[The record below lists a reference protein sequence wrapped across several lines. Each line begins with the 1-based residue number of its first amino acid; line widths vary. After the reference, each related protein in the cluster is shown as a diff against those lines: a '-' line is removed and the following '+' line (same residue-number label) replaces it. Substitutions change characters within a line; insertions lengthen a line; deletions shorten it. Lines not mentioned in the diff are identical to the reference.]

1 MERAFIG
8 VVIGGALWALF
19 AGVLGWLIAS
29 IYNRQL

>member
-1 MERAFIG
+1 M
-8 VVIGGALWALF
+8 IGGALWALF